1 MKNNVW
7 LLILCF
13 MFFSFGFIAGQSS
26 DSIKLK
32 ADNLLDEEKYSEALK
47 EYQKLPETAE
57 KLKMIGIA
65 QMKLWNMSAA
75 LRSLRQAERSAAKD
89 LSIKA
94 YIAEVLSWNKD
105 FDEALII
112 YRDIFSKGYNDIE
125 ARLAY
130 ARTLA
135 WNKEYDN
142 SVSEYKLIIKIDPSN
157 FDAYIGMAQTLSWQK
172 KFDLAIETYQKSIG
186 ITNISGEKSV
196 AIAGIAQILSWQG
209 SFEQSIK
216 QYKEAVRLNKKNV
229 DALFG
234 LGEVHEWISKY
245 ADAKKYY
252 EQILQIHPDHKSAK
266 AKLLQLIWVK

>member
-13 MFFSFGFIAGQSS
+13 MFFSFGFIIGQSS
-26 DSIKLK
+26 DSVKIK
-32 ADNLLDEEKYSEALK
+32 ADHLFDEEKYSEALK
-47 EYQKLPETAE
+47 EYEKLPVTVET
-57 KLKMIGIA
+57 LKMIGIA

-75 LRSLRQAERSAAKD
+75 LRSLRQAEKSSPKD
-89 LSIKA
+89 LSVKA
-94 YIAEVLSWNKD
+94 SIAEVLSWNKD
-105 FDEALII
+105 FDEAIII

-142 SVSEYKLIIKIDPSN
+142 AVEEYKLITKKDPAD
-157 FDAYIGMAQTLSWQK
+157 FDAYIGMAQTLGWQK
-172 KFDLAIETYQKSIG
+172 KFDLAIETYKKSIG
-186 ITNISGEKSV
+186 ITNISGEKSI
-196 AIAGIAQILSWQG
+196 ANAGIAQILSWQG
-209 SFEQSIK
+209 SFELSTK
-216 QYKEAVRLNKKNV
+216 HYKEAVRLNKKNV

-234 LGEVHEWISKY
+234 LGEVHEWTSNY

-252 EQILQIHPDHKSAK
+252 EQILQIQPDHKSAK